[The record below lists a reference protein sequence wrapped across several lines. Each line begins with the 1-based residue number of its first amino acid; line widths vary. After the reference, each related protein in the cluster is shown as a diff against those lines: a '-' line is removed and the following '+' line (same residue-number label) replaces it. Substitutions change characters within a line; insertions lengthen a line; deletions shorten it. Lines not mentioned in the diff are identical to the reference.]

1 MTSAADMST
10 QAVSAGFST
19 AGSAAN
25 AGRVQA
31 HSVKRVIAAIGISKP
46 EDFRNIKTIAH
57 KPFLVE

>member
-1 MTSAADMST
+1 MST